1 LSLIQKREQRQIAVP
16 EPCERRTKM
25 GKLILVRHGHT
36 ALNRPGDDERLRSWL
51 DVPLDE
57 TGLEEAVKTAEML
70 TKYSVSAIYC
80 SDLRR
85 ARQTAEVVRHRVKAP
100 VTATSELRPWNL
112 GAFGG
117 QRVKDIIPFLNLLNQ
132 RPDLPA
138 PSGESFYQFYGRYSH
153 RLTEL
158 LHLADLSDGY
168 VLAITHVRN
177 LLAATV
183 IIEGGDKTRVPVKGG
198 PSTGAI
204 SIVEKIDGRWRIL
217 RDDGR
222 EIVDRTKYSL
232 QDTAV
237 YERMSRSPTAF
248 ASARVG

>member
-1 LSLIQKREQRQIAVP
+1 
-16 EPCERRTKM
+16 M

-36 ALNRPGDDERLRSWL
+36 SLNRPGDDERLRSWL
-51 DVPLDE
+51 DVPLDDK
-57 TGLEEAVKTAEML
+57 GMEEVAKTADTL
-70 TKYSVSAIYC
+70 RKYAIDVIYC

-85 ARQTAEVVRHRVKAP
+85 ARQTAEVVRRRVKAP
-100 VTATSELRPWNL
+100 VIATNELRPWNL

-117 QRVKDIIPFLNLLNQ
+117 QRIKDIIPFLTLLNQ

-158 LHLADLSDGY
+158 LSLADASDGY
-168 VLAITHVRN
+168 VLAVTHVRN

-183 IIEGGDKTRVPVKGG
+183 IIEAGDRTKVPVKGG
-198 PSTGAI
+198 PSTGAV

-222 EIVDRTKYSL
+222 EIVQPTNGSL
-232 QDTAV
+232 QDATAIAQTQDSSV
-237 YERMSRSPTAF
+237 EL
-248 ASARVG
+248 ASAPGGR